1 MIEIRTLERED
12 LPAVVPLAREAVP
25 ALRLDEELLEEILLR
40 DAGAP
45 ADLALAA
52 CDADELVGV
61 ACATVRVRP
70 SGSCPASRDLHGHVK
85 LLATAPGRRRQRIG
99 TLLLSLL
106 ERRLIGLGVATI
118 ETDGA
123 APCYLQPGVPLRA
136 RVARA
141 LFEKSGYDSI
151 EERASMITRL
161 EGLDLDTTNDVERLE
176 HAGIL
181 VRRARSAD
189 STRVCERVA
198 ARFSAAWAEEVAVSI
213 ARSRPGVHLALD
225 ATGADLA
232 GFACAGLW
240 GRNAFGPMGTVDEK
254 QGRGIGGVLLL
265 RCLLDLRDCGEK
277 DAVISWI
284 GPERFY
290 ERRCAAET
298 TLRYVALRKELRPGA
313 PADGSPTDDESF
325 DSRCPQSDAS
335 A

>member
-1 MIEIRTLERED
+1 MRTVLSHGR
-12 LPAVVPLAREAVP
+12 
-25 ALRLDEELLEEILLR
+25 
-40 DAGAP
+40 G
-45 ADLALAA
+45 
-52 CDADELVGV
+52 GGG
-61 ACATVRVRP
+61 VRP
-70 SGSCPASRDLHGHVK
+70 GYAPNPAPKQGARPP
-85 LLATAPGRRRQRIG
+85 APGPR
-99 TLLLSLL
+99 
-106 ERRLIGLGVATI
+106 
-118 ETDGA
+118 
-123 APCYLQPGVPLRA
+123 
-136 RVARA
+136 
-141 LFEKSGYDSI
+141 
-151 EERASMITRL
+151 
-161 EGLDLDTTNDVERLE
+161 
-176 HAGIL
+176 
-181 VRRARSAD
+181 
-189 STRVCERVA
+189 
-198 ARFSAAWAEEVAVSI
+198 I